1 MASSPQP
8 SSGTGFSSGRAIDKL
23 RAAARLEPVKKS
35 ITLSDGSLFEMYCT
49 PLVSAERDIARK
61 NVDATKDTSGDA
73 FGLQLI
79 VLKAKDEHGQPLF
92 ANGDIPELRREVR
105 QEDLNKVILAVMG
118 EDDDSIVVDQ
128 KK

>member
-1 MASSPQP
+1 
-8 SSGTGFSSGRAIDKL
+8 
-23 RAAARLEPVKKS
+23 
-35 ITLSDGSLFEMYCT
+35 
-49 PLVSAERDIARK
+49 
-61 NVDATKDTSGDA
+61 
-73 FGLQLI
+73 